1 MKILF
6 IGCVESSAIL
16 LKTLIA
22 HKKQIVG
29 VITKSESAYNA
40 DFCSLE
46 NICHESGID
55 CLCVKNV
62 NAEESIAF
70 VKEKAPDILYCFGW
84 SQLVKKEILD
94 IPTMGCVGFHPAE
107 LPYNRG
113 RHPLIWAL
121 ALGLKET
128 ASSFFMMQAEADAG
142 DVISQEK
149 IVIEQQDDAESLYHK
164 IMQKAQKQVVSFTD
178 AFEKGTIQY
187 IHQELDK
194 GNIWRK
200 RGKEDGKID
209 WRMSVEAICNLV
221 RALTKP
227 YIGAHFEWGDYE
239 VKIWKAERAEWN
251 SFVENIEPGKVLGVV
266 SDTEYYIKAYDGV
279 VHVMN
284 SDSIKLKEGEY
295 L

>member
-16 LKTLIA
+16 LQTLIDQS
-22 HKKQIVG
+22 KQIVG
-29 VITKSESAYNA
+29 VITKTESSYNS

-46 NICHESGID
+46 EICHDNGID

-62 NAEESIAF
+62 NDKESVRF
-70 VKEKAPDILYCFGW
+70 VQEKKPDILYCFGW

-94 IPTMGCVGFHPAE
+94 IPPMGCIGFHPAK

-121 ALGLKET
+121 ALGLHET
-128 ASSFFMMQAEADAG
+128 ASSFFVMQAEADAG

-149 IVIEQQDDAESLYHK
+149 VIVDAQDDAGSLYHK
-164 IMQKAQKQVVSFTD
+164 IMQTAKKQVIAFTD
-178 AFEKGTIQY
+178 AFEKGRVQY
-187 IHQELDK
+187 TRQDLDK
-194 GNIWRK
+194 GNVWRK
-200 RGKEDGKID
+200 REKADGKID
-209 WRMSVEAICNLV
+209 WRMSMEAICNLV

-227 YIGAHFEWGDYE
+227 YVGAHFEYGDE
-239 VKIWKAERAEWN
+239 EIRIWKAAPVEWS
-251 SFVENIEPGKVLGVV
+251 SFVGNIEPGKVLRVV

-279 VHVMN
+279 VHVIN
-284 SDSIKLKEGEY
+284 SDKINLSEGAY